1 MTYKYEYAGFWLR
14 FGAMIIDSL
23 ILCLAIIPA
32 AWIFYRGD
40 YDLVFATGL
49 SSQPQNYWFDLIV
62 NYAFPFYIQFYVGCI
77 LQVHLANV

>member
-32 AWIFYRGD
+32 AWIFLSGRLRLSICYR
-40 YDLVFATGL
+40 LK
-49 SSQPQNYWFDLIV
+49 
-62 NYAFPFYIQFYVGCI
+62 
-77 LQVHLANV
+77 